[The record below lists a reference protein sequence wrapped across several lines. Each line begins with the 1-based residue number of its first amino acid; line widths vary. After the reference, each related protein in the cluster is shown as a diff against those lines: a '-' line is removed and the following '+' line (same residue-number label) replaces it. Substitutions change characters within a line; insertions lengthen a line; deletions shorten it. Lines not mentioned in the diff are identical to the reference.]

1 MRFLWSVLIS
11 IFCFAQGAT
20 QETTITDR
28 IDKINELL
36 PSLNG
41 NSANGDLIS
50 RSKIAL
56 DEGGILRIIT
66 TNSRKGKEYDKSEF
80 SIVVKALDKNKLKT
94 KKIDCCNVLEFYCED
109 RSFDCVEYLDRTSK
123 QLKPIPYLLMNK
135 SWKDNQHIIFNIER
149 LIEDLQASG
158 NAGFGEVE
166 KKSEV
171 VKLYKNGGVY
181 LVNIQ
186 LGDFPTTAI
195 LDSGASVV
203 SISKELEQELL
214 KEKIISKNDYIAPA
228 KYRIANGD
236 ILKAKRFIL
245 PSLTVGKLK
254 MKNVMCSVVD
264 DSSAILLGKS
274 FLDQFAKWSID
285 NQKQTLTLLK

>member
-1 MRFLWSVLIS
+1 MWSSLIS
-11 IFCFAQGAT
+11 ILCFAQGVSQDTKIA
-20 QETTITDR
+20 DR
-28 IDKINELL
+28 IDKINNLL
-36 PSLNG
+36 PPLSG
-41 NSANGDLIS
+41 NSTNKDLIS
-50 RSKIAL
+50 KSEIAL
-56 DEGGILRIIT
+56 EKGGILRFIT
-66 TNSRKGKEYDKSEF
+66 TNTRKGREYDKSEF
-80 SIVVKALDKNKLKT
+80 SILINALDKNKLKT
-94 KKIDCCNVLEFYCED
+94 KKIECCNILEFYCAD
-109 RSFDCVEYLDRTSK
+109 RSFDCVEYIDRTSK

-149 LIEDLQASG
+149 LIEEIQASKAIELG
-158 NAGFGEVE
+158 TIE
-166 KKSEV
+166 KKTEV
-171 VKLYKNGGVY
+171 VQLYKNGGVY
-181 LVNIQ
+181 LVNLK
-186 LGDFPTTAI
+186 LGNKPATAI

-214 KEKIISKNDYIAPA
+214 KDKIISKNDYIAPA

-274 FLDQFAKWSID
+274 FLDQFARWSID
-285 NQKQTLTLLK
+285 NQKLTLTLVK